1 MYVWVPCIFEKPIHE
16 PIERRSRKVR
26 FSPRQTSAFW
36 MCTQARGVQDLEHT
50 FVHFHGCFRSN
61 NNHRDAD
68 AENRETDLAVWR
80 VCVREWICAL
90 LGISPS
96 LSDCLISPCVCA
108 CGDGPCWEH
117 LAMHIC
123 VTAAQENVWR
133 SDDTRRAF
141 CWQASGTYSL
151 CFSTIYVSCV
161 DTHTLLHTF
170 LQPDHQ
176 LDPSFAS
183 YCTKKLIVTVN
194 MCHRV
199 PL

>member
-1 MYVWVPCIFEKPIHE
+1 MCGCRVSLRNPFTSQLNGAHGRSGFHPVRRQLSECARKHE
-16 PIERRSRKVR
+16 E
-26 FSPRQTSAFW
+26 F
-36 MCTQARGVQDLEHT
+36 QDLEHT

-80 VCVREWICAL
+80 VRVREWICAL

-108 CGDGPCWEH
+108 CGDGPCWER

-123 VTAAQENVWR
+123 VTAAQESVWR
-133 SDDTRRAF
+133 SDDTRQAL

-151 CFSTIYVSCV
+151 CFSTI
-161 DTHTLLHTF
+161 
-170 LQPDHQ
+170 
-176 LDPSFAS
+176 
-183 YCTKKLIVTVN
+183 
-194 MCHRV
+194 
-199 PL
+199 